1 MSHLKSI
8 LTALL
13 CLCATALGSAAAA
26 GPIRVACVGDSI
38 TYGYLLK
45 HPATE
50 SYPADLGR
58 ILGSGYDVG
67 NFGVSATTLLKD
79 GDYTY
84 WKRKALVHA
93 DAFAPSIVV
102 IMLGTNDSKPYNWAR
117 RADFARDAA
126 AMIEHFQSLP
136 SKPKV
141 YVCLAVPVFKNR
153 YGINEEHLAKFR
165 AIWREVAG
173 EHGAGIIDARTPFIG
188 KESLFCDGVHPTV
201 EGAKLLARTV
211 ANGILGTSA
220 AAPKP

>member
-1 MSHLKSI
+1 MNRLKSI
-8 LTALL
+8 LTTLL
-13 CLCATALGSAAAA
+13 CLCATALVAAAA
-26 GPIRVACVGDSI
+26 ATPVRVACVGDSI

-58 ILGSGYDVG
+58 ILGSGYQVG
-67 NFGVSATTLLKD
+67 NFGVSATTILKD

-84 WKRKALVHA
+84 WKRP
-93 DAFAPSIVV
+93 AFAAAGRFEPNIVV

-117 RADFARDAA
+117 RVGLARDAA
-126 AMIEHFQSLP
+126 AMIEHFQDLS

-153 YGINEEHLAKFR
+153 YGINEAHLEKIR
-165 AIWREVAG
+165 AIWREVAA
-173 EHGAGIIDARTPFIG
+173 EHQAAVIDARTPFLG

-201 EGAKLLARTV
+201 EGAKLLAQTV
-211 ANGILGTSA
+211 ADGILGK
-220 AAPKP
+220 AAPANR